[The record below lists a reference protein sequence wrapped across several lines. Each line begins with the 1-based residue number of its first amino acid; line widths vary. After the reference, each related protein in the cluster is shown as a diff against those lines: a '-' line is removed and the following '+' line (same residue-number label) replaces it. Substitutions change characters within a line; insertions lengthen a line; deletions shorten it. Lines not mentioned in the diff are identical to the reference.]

1 MLEWYETVC
10 MYVCVYFTGSKVE
23 VVQQSPPV
31 VGGGGGEIPYIEII
45 VVVVLTLTLTL
56 LYVCVV

>member
-1 MLEWYETVC
+1 MYVCMLVWYENVCMYVC

-31 VGGGGGEIPYIEII
+31 VGGGGGEIPYIGI
-45 VVVVLTLTLTL
+45 VVVVLTLT
-56 LYVCVV
+56 